1 MSVAAPVYDGRGQA
15 VGQVELPPAVF
26 GLRPHTAVLHEAL
39 TWQLASR
46 RRGTHATRT
55 RGMVARSTRK
65 LYRQKGTG
73 RARHGSRGAPIF
85 VGGGVVFGPRPRSY
99 AYPLSKKVRRLAV
112 RSALSARA
120 AEGRVAVL
128 DSLPLSEPKTRV
140 LDGFLRS
147 LGIEGRLLLVVP
159 SPDPAVVRAAA
170 NLPGVQVVTAAC
182 LNVHDILRS
191 DRLLITREALDRI
204 VEVLAP

>member
-1 MSVAAPVYDGRGQA
+1 MSTAPVYDGSGQA
-15 VGQVELPPAVF
+15 VGQVELPSSVF

-73 RARHGSRGAPIF
+73 RARHGGRGAPIF
-85 VGGGVVFGPRPRSY
+85 VGGGVVFGPQPRSY
-99 AYPLSKKVRRLAV
+99 AYPLPRRVRRLAV

-120 AEGRVAVL
+120 EEGRVAVL
-128 DSLPLSEPKTRV
+128 ERLPLEEPKTRV

-147 LGIEGRLLLVVP
+147 LGLGGRVLLVVA
-159 SPDPAVVRAAA
+159 SPDPLVVRAAR
-170 NLPGVQVVTAAC
+170 NLPHVRVVTAAC
-182 LNVHDILRS
+182 LNVHDILAS
-191 DRLLITREALDRI
+191 DRLLFTREALDRV
-204 VEVLAP
+204 VEVLAS